1 MWVYFII
8 VYLISAVVY
17 TQFYK
22 VTTKSS
28 DSKGALTVVLEF
40 FSGLVA
46 LLFMPFFKFTFPTD
60 YKIYIYLGI
69 ALIFYAI
76 SDRLNTTIRKGIEAS
91 TYSMIKQLT
100 TVFMILGGLLFLKE
114 PLVLKKIIGSVLII
128 FSNFLV
134 FYDKDKTKG
143 NKYIILAIISNI
155 ISATS
160 LFVGVNISGQFN
172 IAFYA
177 ALTVIVPA
185 ILIMIF
191 ERIKFKDLKKEIVEG
206 NRKALIFTCIG
217 WGIML
222 VAHLLAYNYGKVT
235 QVAPLTAL
243 TVMLNV
249 IVGYIFLK
257 ERKNIWKKL
266 IAAVLIIISIIL
278 IKG

>member
-191 ERIKFKDLKKEIVEG
+191 GRIKFKDLKKVQPYI
-206 NRKALIFTCIG
+206 
-217 WGIML
+217 
-222 VAHLLAYNYGKVT
+222 NYLYGCT
-235 QVAPLTAL
+235 
-243 TVMLNV
+243 
-249 IVGYIFLK
+249 F
-257 ERKNIWKKL
+257 
-266 IAAVLIIISIIL
+266 
-278 IKG
+278 